1 MNRVRYKVNELVI
14 ITTKDE
20 NVPMKRVPRHGHH
33 HQRRRSDE
41 KSVQSRGS
49 LLLLLSS
56 LPPQFLAHR
65 LAHFSLC
72 ESTVGIQL
80 SAVVSVGVEI

>member
-20 NVPMKRVPRHGHH
+20 NVPMKRVPRHGRHH

-56 LPPQFLAHR
+56 LPPQFLAR
-65 LAHFSLC
+65 PPTCSL
-72 ESTVGIQL
+72 L
-80 SAVVSVGVEI
+80 SVREHGWNSIIGSRECGG